1 MNTEK
6 MDFGKYASTWD
17 ESPGRV
23 KLAGELAA
31 AVKDSLSLTPDM
43 DILDFGCGTGLVTL
57 QLASSVRSVTAVDSS
72 RGMLDTLESRI
83 AEKGI
88 TNVKTLYV
96 DLDEGHKLDGE
107 YHLVLSSMTL
117 HHIKEIRPVLEMFH
131 AVLKRSGSVCLSDL
145 DPEGGRFHSDN
156 QGVFHFGFDR
166 EKIRDLLMEAG
177 FNNVE
182 DRTAATVV
190 KPAPE
195 GEESAFTVFLI
206 TAKKV
211 S

>member
-1 MNTEK
+1 
-6 MDFGKYASTWD
+6 
-17 ESPGRV
+17 
-23 KLAGELAA
+23 
-31 AVKDSLSLTPDM
+31 
-43 DILDFGCGTGLVTL
+43 
-57 QLASSVRSVTAVDSS
+57 
-72 RGMLDTLESRI
+72 
-83 AEKGI
+83 
-88 TNVKTLYV
+88 
-96 DLDEGHKLDGE
+96 
-107 YHLVLSSMTL
+107 
-117 HHIKEIRPVLEMFH
+117 MFH